1 MLKWIAAYIGT
12 AVAFAAIDFV
22 WLTTMTERFYKPVLG
37 PIMKPQ
43 IDMVAAVL
51 FYVIYIG
58 GIVFFAVAPALKEGA
73 WTRAA
78 LNGAVLGFVAYAT
91 YDLTNQ
97 ATLAVWQTKLT
108 VVDLIW
114 GTVLTTAAA
123 TAGYLAATLAGGRT
137 T

>member
-12 AVAFAAIDFV
+12 AAAFAAIDFV
-22 WLTTMTERFYKPVLG
+22 WLSTMTERFYKPVIG
-37 PIMKPQ
+37 PIMAPKP
-43 IDMVAAVL
+43 DMAAAVL

-78 LNGAVLGFVAYAT
+78 LNGAALGFVAYAT

-97 ATLAVWQTKLT
+97 ATLAVWQVKLT

-114 GTVLTTAAA
+114 GTVLTMAAA
-123 TAGYLAATLAGGRT
+123 TAGYFAASAVGGRPA
-137 T
+137 

>member
-1 MLKWIAAYIGT
+1 MIKWIAAYVGT

-22 WLTTMTERFYKPVLG
+22 WLTNMTDRLYWPVIG
-37 PIMKPQ
+37 PIMAAKP
-43 IDMVAAVL
+43 DMVAAVA

-58 GIVFFAVAPALKEGA
+58 GIVILAIAPALKEGA

-97 ATLAVWQTKLT
+97 ATLANWSARLT
-108 VVDLIW
+108 LIDIAW
-114 GTVLTTAAA
+114 GTTLTLLAA
-123 TAGYLAATLAGGRT
+123 TAGYFAATFASGRAT
-137 T
+137 

>member
-12 AVAFAAIDFV
+12 ALAFAAIDFV
-22 WLTTMTERFYKPVLG
+22 WLTTTTERFYKPVIG

-43 IDMVAAVL
+43 PDMVAAVL

-97 ATLAVWQTKLT
+97 ATLAVWQVKLT

-123 TAGYLAATLAGGRT
+123 TAGYLAATLASGRT

>member
-1 MLKWIAAYIGT
+1 MLKWIAAYVGT

-22 WLTTMTERFYKPVLG
+22 WLSTMTERFYKPVIG
-37 PIMKPQ
+37 PIMAAKP
-43 IDMVAAVL
+43 DMVAAVL

-58 GIVFFAVAPALKEGA
+58 GIVFFAIAPALKEGA

-97 ATLAVWQTKLT
+97 ATLAVWQVKLT
-108 VVDLIW
+108 VVDLAW
-114 GTVLTTAAA
+114 GTALTTAAA
-123 TAGYLAATLAGGRT
+123 TAGYFAAVLAGGRAA
-137 T
+137 